1 MTTAQLVEI
10 IEKIFLT
17 QMGLAH
23 VGWGHMLM
31 WAFGLF
37 FIWLAVAKNVEPLL
51 LVPIGFGIFLVNFP
65 LTPLMG
71 HTEGGHPEFLAVFY
85 EYGLKWELLPPVIF
99 LGLGTLTDFGPL
111 IANPKVLA
119 IGAGAQLGVFIT
131 FVGTLLFGF
140 TLQEAAATGIIGGA
154 DGPTTVY
161 LTNALAP
168 HLLGPNAIAAYSYMA
183 LVPILQPP
191 IMRLLTTPEER
202 TIRMDQLRPVSQK
215 EKILFPLI
223 SCAVVCLLIPAVA
236 PLMSM
241 LMLGNFMRE
250 CGVVRRLVDTAG
262 GALMNIVTIFLGL
275 AVGATMDAESFFGD
289 GKPAVVLAL
298 GVVDFVFC
306 TAGGIWTAQLLNRI
320 TPKSKLNP
328 LIGSA
333 GVSAVPMAARVSHV
347 EGLKYD
353 PHNHMM
359 FHAMGP
365 NLAGVIGT
373 AAAAGM
379 FIAMFR

>member
-1 MTTAQLVEI
+1 MEWSELAEI
-10 IEKIFLT
+10 IEKIFIT
-17 QMGLAH
+17 QMGIVH
-23 VGWGHMLM
+23 ITPGVMIM
-31 WAFGLF
+31 WALGLF

-51 LVPIGFGIFLVNFP
+51 LIPIGFGIFIVNFP

-71 HTEGGHPEFLAVFY
+71 HTEAGHPELLAVFY
-85 EYGLKWELLPPVIF
+85 EYGLKWELLPPIIF

-183 LVPILQPP
+183 LVPVLQPP
-191 IMRLLTTPEER
+191 IMKLLTTEEER
-202 TIRMDQLRPVSQK
+202 TIRMQQLRPVSQK

-223 SCAVVCLLIPAVA
+223 ACASVCLLIPAAA

-250 CGVVRRLVDTAG
+250 AGVVRRLVDTAG
-262 GALMNIVTIFLGL
+262 GALMNMVTIFLGL
-275 AVGATMDAESFFGD
+275 AVGATMSAEAFFSD
-289 GKPAVVLAL
+289 SKPLIVLAL
-298 GVVDFVFC
+298 GIVDFVFC
-306 TAGGIWTAQLLNRI
+306 TAGGIWTAQLINKI
-320 TPKSKLNP
+320 SPKNPLNP
-328 LIGSA
+328 LVGSA
-333 GVSAVPMAARVSHV
+333 GVSAVPMAARVSHS

-353 PHNHMM
+353 PQNHMM

-379 FIAMFR
+379 FIAMFK